1 MMFII
6 FSKNIVRTL
15 CGAVLLFAMAGCAQ
29 KAELA
34 AVMSVEKVA
43 LNGYD
48 AVAYYSSA
56 KAVKAGG
63 SYSFAYEGINWHFET
78 AENLEIFKEA
88 PQNYIPA
95 FGGFCAY
102 ALSEGSL
109 RNSEGTHWQ
118 IHNATLY
125 LFKDKEAK
133 EEWFREIDIRLE
145 AGQKQW
151 ELMNAPLKESAAQD

>member
-6 FSKNIVRTL
+6 FSKNIVRAM

-29 KAELA
+29 KVKPA

-48 AVAYYSSA
+48 AVAYFNSA
-56 KAVKAGG
+56 KAVKADGR
-63 SYSFAYEGINWHFET
+63 YSFEYEGVNWYFET
-78 AENLEIFKEA
+78 AENFEAFKTE
-88 PQNYIPA
+88 PQDYIPA

-109 RNSEGTHWQ
+109 RNSDGKYWQ
-118 IHNATLY
+118 IHNDTLY
-125 LFKDKEAK
+125 LFEDKEAK
-133 EEWFREIDIRLE
+133 EEWFTEIEKMIP
-145 AGQKQW
+145 AAQKEW
-151 ELMNAPLKESAAQD
+151 ELMNTPSANNSAQD

>member
-1 MMFII
+1 M
-6 FSKNIVRTL
+6 

-34 AVMSVEKVA
+34 AVMSVEKIA

-48 AVAYYSSA
+48 TVAYFSSA
-56 KAVKAGG
+56 KAVKADGRY
-63 SYSFAYEGINWHFET
+63 SYAYEGINWHFET
-78 AENLEIFKEA
+78 AENLEAFKEA

-109 RNSEGTHWQ
+109 RNSEGKYWQ
-118 IHNATLY
+118 IHNDTLY
-125 LFKDKEAK
+125 FFEDKDAK
-133 EEWFREIDIRLE
+133 EEWFTEIEKMIP

-151 ELMNAPLKESAAQD
+151 ELIN

>member
-1 MMFII
+1 MHLKREMMFII

-34 AVMSVEKVA
+34 AVMSIEKVA

-48 AVAYYSSA
+48 AVAYFSSA
-56 KAVKAGG
+56 KAVKAEG
-63 SYSFAYEGINWHFET
+63 SYSYAYEGVNWYFET
-78 AENLEIFKEA
+78 AENLETFKEA

-109 RNSEGTHWQ
+109 RYSNPEYWQ
-118 IHNATLY
+118 IHNETLY
-125 LFKDKEAK
+125 LFEDKEAK
-133 EEWFREIDIRLE
+133 EEWFREIDTRLD
-145 AGQKQW
+145 AGQKEW
-151 ELMNAPLKESAAQD
+151 ELIN